1 MSADNQQERLDAYI
15 AGYVDGEGSFHIAVQ
30 EARHVRFG
38 YQLVPEFQVTQNLDY
53 AIVLNMIK
61 QRLDCGYLKPNHR
74 KNLRDT
80 SYVYVVRNRQD
91 LLQKVIPFFEKT
103 QLFSPKQ
110 NDFEK
115 FAHIVR
121 AMNENVHRNKK
132 GFLQLVIEAYSMN
145 RGGLYRKRHI
155 SNIVDRLKSST
166 TIR

>member
-91 LLQKVIPFFEKT
+91 LLQKVIQFF
-103 QLFSPKQ
+103 
-110 NDFEK
+110 
-115 FAHIVR
+115 
-121 AMNENVHRNKK
+121 
-132 GFLQLVIEAYSMN
+132 
-145 RGGLYRKRHI
+145 
-155 SNIVDRLKSST
+155 
-166 TIR
+166 